1 MNRSLLTL
9 SLAVLL
15 AATQQAAAQW
25 PAGTPRQDTGS
36 RPSPMGNPTPQQE
49 VETHRDDQ
57 GRVVTED
64 GKPVRSGAGADAE
77 ASERSTRHDDQG
89 GPHDEST
96 SSGSVE

>member
-1 MNRSLLTL
+1 MNRVVLTFALTALVAL
-9 SLAVLL
+9 S
-15 AATQQAAAQW
+15 AAAQW
-25 PAGTPRQDTGS
+25 PAGTPRDDQGS

-96 SSGSVE
+96 SSGAVE

>member
-1 MNRSLLTL
+1 MNRVVLTFAL
-9 SLAVLL
+9 NALVALP
-15 AATQQAAAQW
+15 AAAQW
-25 PAGTPRQDTGS
+25 PAGTSRDDQGS
-36 RPSPMGNPTPQQE
+36 RPSPMGNPTPQQD

-77 ASERSTRHDDQG
+77 ASERSTRHDDKG

>member
-1 MNRSLLTL
+1 MNRVVLTFAL
-9 SLAVLL
+9 TALVALP
-15 AATQQAAAQW
+15 AAAQW
-25 PAGTPRQDTGS
+25 PAGTPRDDQGS

-77 ASERSTRHDDQG
+77 ASERSTRHDGKG

>member
-1 MNRSLLTL
+1 MNRVVLTFALTALVAL
-9 SLAVLL
+9 S
-15 AATQQAAAQW
+15 AAAQW
-25 PAGTPRQDTGS
+25 PAGTPRDDQGS

-77 ASERSTRHDDQG
+77 ASERSTRHDDKG